1 MTTIF
6 KIRSRKTGLFSA
18 GGAWPKWNTVGKVW
32 KRKGDLSSHFT
43 QLGNQGRTIYL
54 EADAEVVVCETVVLE
69 AVPVQEYLAEAS
81 MRAADRKAAEET
93 RRLIYQRE
101 RLEREHKRITEQL
114 AALGK

>member
-1 MTTIF
+1 MTTMF

-69 AVPVQEYLAEAS
+69 AVPVDQYIEQATT
-81 MRAADRKAAEET
+81 RAADRQAAEAAD
-93 RRLIYQRE
+93 RLRYQRQH
-101 RLEREHKRITEQL
+101 LEREQARIARAL
-114 AALGK
+114 AEL